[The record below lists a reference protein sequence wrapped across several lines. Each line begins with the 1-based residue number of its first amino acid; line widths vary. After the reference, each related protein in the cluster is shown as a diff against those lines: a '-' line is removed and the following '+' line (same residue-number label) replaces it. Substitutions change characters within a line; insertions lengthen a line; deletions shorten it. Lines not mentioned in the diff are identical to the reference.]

1 MNLHRILLFGM
12 ITTNAA
18 PLSALPPSWIYLSFQ
33 DDSHL
38 RSSRTMNSN
47 VGYTFHFKMITT
59 ERSAMDESSVVG
71 YIFHFKMITTGSI
84 ESISIKVV
92 GYTFHFKMITTPV

>member
-33 DDSHL
+33 DDNHL
-38 RSSRTMNSN
+38 IIATSMYRTSWIYLSFQDDNHQP
-47 VGYTFHFKMITT
+47 G
-59 ERSAMDESSVVG
+59 
-71 YIFHFKMITTGSI
+71 
-84 ESISIKVV
+84 ISE
-92 GYTFHFKMITTPV
+92 G